1 MTQWR
6 DVYLQMAQLLQ
17 VDRMQVIGDAQRR
30 LPDQALAAS
39 SSHAIRLAPVRTY
52 ASSGKTLTSG
62 TFPGVAVPAFASH
75 WGVVVGRT
83 LYHLNF
89 QNPLDIELVSGDLS
103 REGKPIKFTYGPA
116 EPDKIKASQIVGET
130 RYDHETLISIGEA
143 LIEAFGSYHRL
154 FWNCQVFADC
164 FLYLIANGKSFVE

>member
-1 MTQWR
+1 MSWR
-6 DVYLQMAQLLQ
+6 DVYLHMAQLLP
-17 VDRMQVIGDAQRR
+17 VDRMQVIGDVQRC
-30 LPDQALAAS
+30 LPELAGS

-52 ASSGKTLTSG
+52 VASGKTVTSG

-89 QNPLDIELVSGDLS
+89 QNTADIELVTGDLS

-116 EPDKIKASQIVGET
+116 SLDKLGASQIVGET
-130 RYDHETLISIGEA
+130 RYDHDGLIEIGEA
-143 LIEAFGSYHRL
+143 LMEAFGSYHRL